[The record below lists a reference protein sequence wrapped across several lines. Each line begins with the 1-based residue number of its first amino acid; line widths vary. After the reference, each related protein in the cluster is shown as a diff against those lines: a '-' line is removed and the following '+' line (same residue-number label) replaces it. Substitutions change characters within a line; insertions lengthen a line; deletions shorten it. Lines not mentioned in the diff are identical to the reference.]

1 MDWRTIKEIRF
12 ELEFRGYFVESMTD
26 KFIVV
31 SLLKDENKKLFYV
44 YPGVYD
50 GEGKH
55 KVFDLNL
62 KEM

>member
-1 MDWRTIKEIRF
+1 MDWKTIKEMRF
-12 ELEFRGYFVESMTD
+12 ELEENGFYIEAIND